1 VRRRTRRWILGL
13 AAAAVVYL
21 AVSTVVLLT
30 ARSRLVDGVDDL
42 RALRDTTTVEEIAA
56 GVPLPGLRRA
66 ADTLAAGHS
75 RLRSPL
81 LWPLRQLPF
90 IGTQLRSAN
99 ALARSAVTATRVG
112 TVAAADARRALAM
125 STGGAPGRVAMVE
138 RLAETAATARAGIDA
153 VDLGP
158 RRALVAPLADA
169 REELA
174 GELSALRRDLRRAES
189 VGRMLT
195 ALLRG
200 PRRFLLVAGNNA
212 EMRAGAGMF
221 LQAGELTTVDGRLA
235 LADMRSTATSPLREL
250 MATPRF
256 DVNGPEAARMWE
268 ALGYAPVDGV
278 IAIDPLTLQAVLRA
292 TGPVEVDGR
301 MVSGDAVVDEL
312 LFHQYQRFR
321 DRDRSERREELGLI
335 ARAAFDALDAGKWRA
350 ATLARELTR
359 AADGRHLLAWSRDA
373 TEQRAWRTLGV
384 DGALTPDS
392 LLVASSNVGGNKLD
406 RWLSV
411 RASLDLRPAGRRTD
425 AVLRIDVEN
434 RAPTGAAP
442 YVVGPSPGLGVGE
455 GVYRGLLAVTVP
467 GRASGVVMEGVGPPQ
482 DARRDGPTQVV
493 GAVVDLARGERRTV
507 VVRFTLPR
515 RGAVRVESSA
525 RFPHVQWSA
534 GAATWRDDRAR
545 RVAY

>member
-1 VRRRTRRWILGL
+1 
-13 AAAAVVYL
+13 
-21 AVSTVVLLT
+21 
-30 ARSRLVDGVDDL
+30 
-42 RALRDTTTVEEIAA
+42 
-56 GVPLPGLRRA
+56 
-66 ADTLAAGHS
+66 
-75 RLRSPL
+75 
-81 LWPLRQLPF
+81 
-90 IGTQLRSAN
+90 
-99 ALARSAVTATRVG
+99 
-112 TVAAADARRALAM
+112 
-125 STGGAPGRVAMVE
+125 
-138 RLAETAATARAGIDA
+138 
-153 VDLGP
+153 
-158 RRALVAPLADA
+158 
-169 REELA
+169 
-174 GELSALRRDLRRAES
+174 
-189 VGRMLT
+189 
-195 ALLRG
+195 
-200 PRRFLLVAGNNA
+200 
-212 EMRAGAGMF
+212 
-221 LQAGELTTVDGRLA
+221 
-235 LADMRSTATSPLREL
+235 

-301 MVSGDAVVDEL
+301 MISGDAVVDEL

-350 ATLARELTR
+350 AALARELAR

-392 LLVASSNVGGNKLD
+392 LVVASSNIGSNKLD

-411 RASLDLRPAGRRTD
+411 RASLDLRPAGSHTD

-467 GRASGVVMEGVGPPQ
+467 GRASRVVMEGVGPPPA
-482 DARRDGPTQVV
+482 ARRDGPTQVV
-493 GAVVDLARGERRTV
+493 GAVVQLARGERRTV

-515 RGAVRVESSA
+515 RGVVRVESSA
-525 RFPHVQWSA
+525 RYPHVEWRA
-534 GAATWRDDRAR
+534 GGATWRDDRAR